1 MTFEISEWLQNSTPI
16 ITIFNIMFFTFTL
29 LFSIF
34 SFLIFISRL
43 KPWCNCNI
51 CSSYL
56 TMNWTKEFINLS
68 DWYTHLLKKS
78 PTGTIHIHV
87 LNNTITCNQQNIEH
101 ILKTRFENYPKGKPF
116 SAILGDLLGDGI
128 FNVDGVSW
136 NFQRKMA
143 SLELTSV
150 TVRSYA
156 LEIIIE
162 EIHTRLIPFMN
173 SFAHAEKV
181 FDLQDIM
188 RRFSFDNICKFS
200 FGWDP
205 QCLHVSL
212 PVSDLANAFDVASK
226 ISARRAL
233 STSPLIWKIKR
244 FFNIGSEKNL
254 KEAISVVNKLT
265 DKIINKRKEIGFS
278 ARNDLLSRFMCSVND
293 EKYIRDIVVSFLLA
307 GRDTVAASLT
317 CLFWL
322 LSNNQEVEK
331 KIQDEVTRVIINP
344 DQEYPT
350 FEEIRQMHYLN
361 AVVYETMRLYPPVQF
376 DSKFA
381 KKDDVLPDGSYV
393 RKGSRVTYHP
403 YAMGRMERVWGSDCG
418 EFKPERWLKD
428 GVFVNESMFKYP
440 VFQGGVRV
448 CLGKELALMEIK
460 CVVAAL
466 IRRFEIRVH
475 GNPELRFSPGLTA
488 SLKDG
493 LQVRV
498 FEK

>member
-56 TMNWTKEFINLS
+56 TMNWTNEFINLS

-116 SAILGDLLGDGI
+116 SAILGDLLGNGI

-143 SLELTSV
+143 SLELKSV

-162 EIHTRLIPFMN
+162 EIRTRLVPFMN

-205 QCLHVSL
+205 RCLQVSL

-233 STSPLIWKIKR
+233 STSPVIWKIKR
-244 FFNIGSEKNL
+244 LFNIGSEKNL
-254 KEAISVVNKLT
+254 KEAINVVNKFT
-265 DKIINKRKEIGFS
+265 DEIINKRKEIGFS
-278 ARNDLLSRFMCSVND
+278 ARNDLLSR
-293 EKYIRDIVVSFLLA
+293 K
-307 GRDTVAASLT
+307 
-317 CLFWL
+317 
-322 LSNNQEVEK
+322 
-331 KIQDEVTRVIINP
+331 
-344 DQEYPT
+344 
-350 FEEIRQMHYLN
+350 
-361 AVVYETMRLYPPVQF
+361 
-376 DSKFA
+376 
-381 KKDDVLPDGSYV
+381 
-393 RKGSRVTYHP
+393 
-403 YAMGRMERVWGSDCG
+403 
-418 EFKPERWLKD
+418 
-428 GVFVNESMFKYP
+428 
-440 VFQGGVRV
+440 
-448 CLGKELALMEIK
+448 
-460 CVVAAL
+460 
-466 IRRFEIRVH
+466 FEIRVD
-475 GNPELRFSPGLTA
+475 GNQELRFSPGLTA

-493 LQVRV
+493 LPLCEGERSII
-498 FEK
+498 

>member
-56 TMNWTKEFINLS
+56 TMNWTNEFINLS

-116 SAILGDLLGDGI
+116 SAILGDLLGNGI

-143 SLELTSV
+143 SLELKSV

-162 EIHTRLIPFMN
+162 EIRTRLVPFMN

-205 QCLHVSL
+205 RCLQVSL

-233 STSPLIWKIKR
+233 STSPVIWKIKR
-244 FFNIGSEKNL
+244 LFNIGSEKNL
-254 KEAISVVNKLT
+254 KEAINVVNKFT
-265 DKIINKRKEIGFS
+265 DEIINKRKEIGFS

-293 EKYIRDIVVSFLLA
+293 EKYIRDIVISFLLA
-307 GRDTVAASLT
+307 GRDTVAAGLT

-322 LSNNQEVEK
+322 LSKNQEVEK
-331 KIQDEVTRVIINP
+331 KIQEEATRVIKNP
-344 DQEYPT
+344 DQEYPS
-350 FEEIRQMHYLN
+350 FEEIREMHYLN

-418 EFKPERWLKD
+418 EFKPERWMKD
-428 GVFVNESMFKYP
+428 GVFVSESVFKYP
-440 VFQGGVRV
+440 VFQGGFRV

-460 CVVAAL
+460 CVVVAL
-466 IRRFEIRVH
+466 VRKFEIRVD
-475 GNPELRFSPGLTA
+475 GNQELRFSPGLTA

-493 LQVRV
+493 LPVRV

>member
-1 MTFEISEWLQNSTPI
+1 
-16 ITIFNIMFFTFTL
+16 
-29 LFSIF
+29 
-34 SFLIFISRL
+34 
-43 KPWCNCNI
+43 
-51 CSSYL
+51 
-56 TMNWTKEFINLS
+56 
-68 DWYTHLLKKS
+68 
-78 PTGTIHIHV
+78 
-87 LNNTITCNQQNIEH
+87 
-101 ILKTRFENYPKGKPF
+101 
-116 SAILGDLLGDGI
+116 
-128 FNVDGVSW
+128 
-136 NFQRKMA
+136 MA
-143 SLELTSV
+143 SLELKSV

-162 EIHTRLIPFMN
+162 EIHTRLVPFMK
-173 SFAHAEKV
+173 SFAHTQNV

-205 QCLHVSL
+205 RCLQVSL
-212 PVSDLANAFDVASK
+212 PVSDLANAFDAASK

-233 STSPLIWKIKR
+233 STSSLIWKIKR

-278 ARNDLLSRFMCSVND
+278 AKNDLLSRFMCSVND

-307 GRDTVAASLT
+307 GRDTVAAGLT

-322 LSNNQEVEK
+322 LSKNQEVEK
-331 KIQDEVTRVIINP
+331 MIREEVTRVIINP
-344 DQEYPT
+344 DQEYPS
-350 FEEIRQMHYLN
+350 FEEIREMHYLN

-403 YAMGRMERVWGSDCG
+403 YAMGRMERVWGSDCE

-428 GVFVNESMFKYP
+428 GIFVNESMFKYP

-460 CVVAAL
+460 CVVVAL
-466 IRRFEIRVH
+466 VRRFEIRVD

-493 LQVRV
+493 LPVRV